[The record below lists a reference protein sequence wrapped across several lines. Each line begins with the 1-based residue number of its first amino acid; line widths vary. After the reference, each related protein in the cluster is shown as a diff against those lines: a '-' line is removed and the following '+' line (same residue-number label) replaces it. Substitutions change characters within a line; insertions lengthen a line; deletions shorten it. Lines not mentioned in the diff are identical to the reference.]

1 MTLTAARTS
10 SGGIDPPS
18 PTPRSL
24 SRVIASLHPGVW
36 FLLACILLAGLAI
49 SLPINHDEGQ
59 YVAPVALAARYRPFA
74 DFIYL
79 QTPLQIYVTA
89 PLGPLMA
96 GWSFLGLRLVN
107 AAMGAAT
114 LALIYRVMRRL
125 QAPRERAL
133 AASGLLLACYI
144 FQFSTV
150 TARNDALP
158 ALLEAA
164 ALLAMVMATSGAR
177 APSALWSLAGLCLG
191 AATSAKISYAL
202 PLAGAGLYLL
212 TGTIRRRIPLAA
224 LVGYSA
230 AGLVG
235 LLPNALAWAA
245 APEAFMWGVFTY
257 ATKAPVHW
265 YREVGQGV
273 RLGLPWRVMDGGF
286 HLMVGPALAVLA
298 TVAAASLA
306 GWRAKASA
314 TPSLRLLQVLVLVG
328 LVAAFA
334 PSPMQRQYFMPIL
347 PPLFALWAVRDGLGG
362 EIAPLPRNAL
372 AGLTAIGLL
381 IGVGNATFVL
391 GSAAVGL
398 TQGRLPPA
406 LQLTAEAHWIGR
418 TLDAAGAEGPIA
430 TPSPQVVADS
440 GKPID
445 PRFASGAFAYRSAD
459 MVPDAEQRRLH
470 IVSPRTLARALD
482 AAPPAAIVT
491 GYEPPTGKMRRNV
504 DDDFRAYAM
513 SRGYQPLRSPYD
525 RAELWIRPR

>member
-1 MTLTAARTS
+1 MTLTAARSS

-18 PTPRSL
+18 PPPRL
-24 SRVIASLHPGVW
+24 LPRVIERIHPGLW

-49 SLPINHDEGQ
+49 SLPVNHDEGQ

-79 QTPLQIYVTA
+79 QTPLQVYVTA

-107 AAMGAAT
+107 AVMGAAT
-114 LALIYRVMRRL
+114 LALVYGVQRRL
-125 QAPRERAL
+125 SAPRERAL
-133 AASGLLLACYI
+133 MASGLLLACYI

-158 ALLEAA
+158 ALLEAG
-164 ALLAMVMATSGAR
+164 ALLAMVSATSGAR
-177 APSALWSLAGLCLG
+177 VPSLLWSVAGLCLG

-202 PLAGAGLYLL
+202 PLAGAGLFLL
-212 TGTIRRRIPLAA
+212 VGTARRRIPMAA
-224 LVGYSA
+224 LFGYSA

-235 LLPNALAWAA
+235 LLPIALAWAA
-245 APEAFMWGVFTY
+245 SPEAFVWGVFTY
-257 ATKAPVHW
+257 ATKAPVFW

-273 RLGLPWRVMDGGF
+273 RLGLPWRVMDGAF
-286 HLMVGPALAVLA
+286 HLMVGPALGGLA
-298 TVAAASLA
+298 TVAAASLSGLKA
-306 GWRAKASA
+306 RAFA
-314 TPSLRLLQVLVLVG
+314 TPQLRLLQVLVLVG

-334 PSPMQRQYFMPIL
+334 PSPMQRQYFMPML
-347 PPLFALWAVRDGLGG
+347 PPLFAVWAVREDLGG
-362 EIAPLPRNAL
+362 ELGPRLRKAL
-372 AGLTAIGLL
+372 AALTAVGVL
-381 IGVGNATFVL
+381 IGVGNAAYVI

-398 TQGRLPPA
+398 AGGRPPAA

-418 TLDAAGAEGPIA
+418 TLGAAGAIGPIA

-440 GKPID
+440 GVPID

-459 MVPDAEQRRLH
+459 MVSDEVQRRLH

-482 AAPPAAIVT
+482 EAPPAAIVT

-504 DDDFRAYAM
+504 DDDFRAYAI
-513 SRGYQPLRSPYD
+513 SRGYRRLLSPYG
-525 RAELWIRPR
+525 RAELYIRPR